1 MKYFTIAE
9 LCRSNTADK
18 FLIDS
23 KCTKE
28 QAANMMALVNNV
40 LDPLR
45 EAYGK
50 PIRVNSGFR
59 CEKLNKKVGGSKTSD
74 HLHGMAADITA
85 GIPKENKRLFYL
97 IQELGLPFKQLIDEK
112 GFSWVHVSYDANNLK
127 RQILAL

>member
-18 FLIDS
+18 FLIDN

-45 EAYGK
+45 EAYVK